1 MKRKL
6 NILLGVLV
14 LLSCSASA
22 QVTATLKA
30 DSNHIEIGDHLNLK
44 LTIQSPK
51 THVLQ
56 WPKFDGDTLGKIE
69 IIERSKIDTSA
80 LGDKSVFTQTLV
92 VSAFD
97 SGSYVISPQAI
108 FFLNQQKATDSV
120 FTNDYVID
128 VKTLDVDTAKP
139 IKPIKAPL
147 KVSYEF
153 GEFFWWIIAGIVL
166 LALIVAFLLYRKYL
180 NKKGKVVELNR
191 PVEPEHIWALNELK
205 KLEEQKLWQND
216 QHKLYYSKISDIL
229 RSYLEYRYDILAME
243 STTDEIAKL
252 ISSLSISR
260 EHQNRL
266 IETLQLADFAKF
278 AKMTPL
284 PDQNMRS
291 MENAKAFVEHTK
303 KKAEQQNTENQG

>member
-6 NILLGVLV
+6 NILLGAFI
-14 LLSCSASA
+14 LLCCNTSA

-30 DSNHIEIGDHLNLK
+30 DSNHIEIGDHLQLK

-51 THVLQ
+51 THILQ
-56 WPKFDGDTLGKIE
+56 WPKFDGDTIGKME

-80 LGDKSVFTQTLV
+80 LSNKLVFTQTLV

-147 KVSYEF
+147 KVSYELR
-153 GEFFWWIIAGIVL
+153 EFFWWIVAGIAL
-166 LALIVAFLLYRKYL
+166 LALIIGFFLYRKYY
-180 NKKGKVVELNR
+180 KKKKTIVESTR
-191 PVEPEHIWALNELK
+191 PTEPEHIWALNELK

-291 MENAKAFVEHTK
+291 MENARAFVEHTK
-303 KKAEQQNTENQG
+303 KKAEQQNPDNKA

>member
-6 NILLGVLV
+6 NILLGAFI
-14 LLSCSASA
+14 LLCCNTSA

-30 DSNHIEIGDHLNLK
+30 DSNHIEIGDHLQLK

-51 THVLQ
+51 THILQ
-56 WPKFDGDTLGKIE
+56 WPKFDGDTIGKME

-80 LGDKSVFTQTLV
+80 LSNKLVFTQTLV

-147 KVSYEF
+147 KVSYELR
-153 GEFFWWIIAGIVL
+153 EFFWWIVAGIAL
-166 LALIVAFLLYRKYL
+166 LALIIGLFLYRKYY
-180 NKKGKVVELNR
+180 KKKKTIVESTR
-191 PVEPEHIWALNELK
+191 PTEPEHIWALNELK

-291 MENAKAFVEHTK
+291 MENARAFVEHTK
-303 KKAEQQNTENQG
+303 KKAEQLNPDNKA

>member
-1 MKRKL
+1 MKHKL
-6 NILLGVLV
+6 NILLGTLI
-14 LLSCSASA
+14 LLSCGASA

-30 DSNHIEIGDHLNLK
+30 DSNHIEIGDHLQLK

-51 THVLQ
+51 THVIQ

-80 LGDKSVFTQTLV
+80 LSDKSVFTQTLV

-153 GEFFWWIIAGIVL
+153 REFFWWMIAGFVL
-166 LALIVAFLLYRKYL
+166 LALIVAFFLYRKYL

-303 KKAEQQNTENQG
+303 KKAEQQNSDNQG

>member
-14 LLSCSASA
+14 LLSCSVSA

-30 DSNHIEIGDHLNLK
+30 DSNHIEIGDRLNLK
-44 LTIQSPK
+44 LTIRSPK
-51 THVLQ
+51 THVIE

-80 LGDKSVFTQTLV
+80 LGDKSVFTQTFV

-97 SGSYVISPQAI
+97 SGNYVISPQAI

-147 KVSYEF
+147 RVSYELR
-153 GEFFWWIIAGIVL
+153 EFFWWIIAGIAL
-166 LALIVAFLLYRKYL
+166 LAIIIGFFLYRKYY
-180 NKKGKVVELNR
+180 KKKETIVESTR
-191 PVEPEHIWALNELK
+191 PTEPEHIWALNELK

-252 ISSLSISR
+252 ISSLSINR

-266 IETLQLADFAKF
+266 TETLQLADFAKF

-291 MENAKAFVEHTK
+291 MENAKAFIEHTK
-303 KKAEQQNTENQG
+303 KKAEQQNTENKA

>member
-147 KVSYEF
+147 KVNYEF
-153 GEFFWWIIAGIVL
+153 REFFWWIIAGIVL
-166 LALIVAFLLYRKYL
+166 LALIVAFFLYRRYL

-216 QHKLYYSKISDIL
+216 QHKLYYSKIFWPWNQQP
-229 RSYLEYRYDILAME
+229 M
-243 STTDEIAKL
+243 KL
-252 ISSLSISR
+252 L
-260 EHQNRL
+260 N
-266 IETLQLADFAKF
+266 
-278 AKMTPL
+278 
-284 PDQNMRS
+284 
-291 MENAKAFVEHTK
+291 
-303 KKAEQQNTENQG
+303 

>member
-6 NILLGVLV
+6 NILLGALF
-14 LLSCSASA
+14 LLTCSVSA

-51 THVLQ
+51 THVIQ

-80 LGDKSVFTQTLV
+80 LGDKSVFTQTFV

-97 SGSYVISPQAI
+97 SGNYVISPQAV
-108 FFLNQQKATDSV
+108 FFLTQQKATDSV

-147 KVSYEF
+147 KVSYELR
-153 GEFFWWIIAGIVL
+153 EFFWWIVVGIAL
-166 LALIVAFLLYRKYL
+166 LALIIGFFLYRKYY
-180 NKKGKVVELNR
+180 KKKVSIVESTR
-191 PVEPEHIWALNELK
+191 PTEPEHIWALNELK

-252 ISSLSISR
+252 ISSLSINR

-291 MENAKAFVEHTK
+291 MENARAFVEHTK

>member
-6 NILLGVLV
+6 NILLIALI
-14 LLSCSASA
+14 LLARSTSA

-44 LTIQSPK
+44 LTIQSLK
-51 THVLQ
+51 SHIIQ
-56 WPKFDGDTLGKIE
+56 WPKFDGDTIGRIE

-97 SGSYVISPQAI
+97 SGSYAITPQVIL
-108 FFLNQQKATDSV
+108 FLNQQKTTDSV
-120 FTNDYVID
+120 FTNDYLID
-128 VKTLDVDTAKP
+128 VKTLDVDTSKP

-147 KVSYEF
+147 KVSYELR
-153 GEFFWWIIAGIVL
+153 EFFWWIVAGIIL
-166 LALIVAFLLYRKYL
+166 LALGIGFFFYRKYL

-291 MENAKAFVEHTK
+291 MENARAFVEHTK
-303 KKAEQQNTENQG
+303 KKAEQQNTDNQG

>member
-51 THVLQ
+51 THVIQ

-97 SGSYVISPQAI
+97 SGSYVISQQAI

-153 GEFFWWIIAGIVL
+153 REFFWWIIAGIVL
-166 LALIVAFLLYRKYL
+166 LALIVAFFLYRRYL

>member
-6 NILLGVLV
+6 NILLGAFI
-14 LLSCSASA
+14 LLCCNTSA

-30 DSNHIEIGDHLNLK
+30 DSNHIEIGDHLHLK
-44 LTIQSPK
+44 LTIQSSK
-51 THVLQ
+51 THIIQ
-56 WPKFDGDTLGKIE
+56 WPKFDGDTLGKME

-80 LGDKSVFTQTLV
+80 LSNNLVFTQTLV

-147 KVSYEF
+147 KVSYELR
-153 GEFFWWIIAGIVL
+153 EFFWWIVAGIAL
-166 LALIVAFLLYRKYL
+166 LALIIGLFLYRKYY
-180 NKKGKVVELNR
+180 KKKKTIVESTR
-191 PVEPEHIWALNELK
+191 PTEPEHIWALNELK

-243 STTDEIAKL
+243 STTDEIAKH

-291 MENAKAFVEHTK
+291 MENARAFVEHTK
-303 KKAEQQNTENQG
+303 KKAEQQNPDNKA